1 MNCYDGTHTREQL
14 KQWSKKKIL
23 LCPACGKPYE
33 YCHGRIVDPYFR
45 HADKTEC
52 ESYSEPETNEH
63 MQGKID
69 LYEWIKKQKG
79 VRDVVLEGW
88 IPETKQRPDIMFTY
102 RNELWVIEYQCS
114 PIATEYVERHE
125 LYQTAGI
132 HDIWIC
138 GTEKYFQKNM
148 REKYLETA
156 AVGFYDSKEKNFIP
170 IDYNYLFVG
179 KTLKI
184 SHYYHNHC
192 YFRGSNLKDYYF
204 SNGHIYNVYLGN
216 PDVIFEKRKRRKMV
230 SKTYDLRES
239 NEFLNRQLNR
249 IFSVLQSNLAN
260 FSNENWNFHVET
272 THSKYKV
279 FKYIVAIPR
288 ILEDREVTYFAS
300 IHFEDHLEKIKLY
313 NMSFEEYQNCRNPEY
328 LKNLLRPIM
337 KKNINTLLQYH
348 HRDLRFLEVTHE

>member
-1 MNCYDGTHTREQL
+1 
-14 KQWSKKKIL
+14 
-23 LCPACGKPYE
+23 
-33 YCHGRIVDPYFR
+33 
-45 HADKTEC
+45 
-52 ESYSEPETNEH
+52 

-79 VRDVVLEGW
+79 VSDVVLEGW

-102 RNELWVIEYQCS
+102 VNKLWVIEYQCS

-125 LYQTAGI
+125 LYQAAGI

-156 AVGFYDSKEKNFIP
+156 TVGFYGSKEKNFIP

-184 SHYYHNHC
+184 SHYYHNHYC
-192 YFRGSNLKDYYF
+192 FRGSNLKDYYF
-204 SNGHIYNVYLGN
+204 LNGHIYNVYLGN
-216 PDVIFEKRKRRKMV
+216 PDVIFKKMEHRKMV

-249 IFSVLQSNLAN
+249 IFSALQSNLAN

-337 KKNINTLLQYH
+337 KKNIDTLLQYH
-348 HRDLRFLEVTHE
+348 RRDLRFLEVTHE

>member
-1 MNCYDGTHTREQL
+1 MAN
-14 KQWSKKKIL
+14 
-23 LCPACGKPYE
+23 
-33 YCHGRIVDPYFR
+33 VDPTSDN
-45 HADKTEC
+45 ADKTEC

-63 MQGKID
+63 MQEKLIIRVD
-69 LYEWIKKQKG
+69 QKQKG

-138 GTEKYFQKNM
+138 GTEKYFKKNM
-148 REKYLETA
+148 REKYLKTV

-170 IDYNYLFVG
+170 VDRNYLFIG

-184 SHYYHNHC
+184 SHYYYNNC
-192 YFRGSNLKDYYF
+192 CFRGSNLKDYYF

-216 PDVIFEKRKRRKMV
+216 PDIIYEKRKRRKMV
-230 SKTYDLRES
+230 SKTYNLRES

-249 IFSVLQSNLAN
+249 IFSVLQSNFSLHMLVSFWLRIALAFGFVRMSEVRIYN
-260 FSNENWNFHVET
+260 SPMTIFIRFSTCWT
-272 THSKYKV
+272 
-279 FKYIVAIPR
+279 
-288 ILEDREVTYFAS
+288 
-300 IHFEDHLEKIKLY
+300 
-313 NMSFEEYQNCRNPEY
+313 
-328 LKNLLRPIM
+328 
-337 KKNINTLLQYH
+337 
-348 HRDLRFLEVTHE
+348 